1 MAGTYSKAIASAV
14 CNYFSSKNYKYE
26 FIEEKGILT
35 AGFTISGKLGSYK
48 QYIFFHENNYQ
59 VYSVVKMNVDE
70 AQRADVCE
78 YLCRCNY
85 GLKYGNFE
93 MDMSDG
99 QVRVKIN
106 VDCMGRDLDE
116 AIIQKSVNFGDL
128 ILEKYGDGLLAVMFG
143 FASPEEAYK
152 KADS

>member
-59 VYSVVKMNVDE
+59 VYSVPMTYFLDAE
-70 AQRADVCE
+70 GYAIARAS
-78 YLCRCNY
+78 
-85 GLKYGNFE
+85 G
-93 MDMSDG
+93 
-99 QVRVKIN
+99 
-106 VDCMGRDLDE
+106 
-116 AIIQKSVNFGDL
+116 AIDAAT
-128 ILEKYGDGLLAVMFG
+128 LERGISMIA
-143 FASPEEAYK
+143 E
-152 KADS
+152 